1 MARIVFT
8 LEDGVEIETELD
20 TDVITVGRHPD
31 SIVVLPSA
39 SVSSHHA
46 TIKRRGEDFYVQDL
60 GTTNGTKLNG
70 VEVEEAKLEHGDTV
84 TFGDIPGAVHLTDAP
99 FPTKAG
105 TVEKSVLPTPDF
117 VVPTDAPVPST
128 ARRKPAAKKAKPK
141 RAATP
146 AQYRES
152 SGCAGFL
159 MFLVFVAV
167 AFIVGLHVRHGV
179 ETGRF
184 LLTDVIEKYSGKAAE
199 HLEQAP
205 ASSETAPKSEPAP
218 ADAAPAPAPN
228 N

>member
-46 TIKRRGEDFYVQDL
+46 TIKRRGADFYVQDL

-70 VEVEEAKLEHGDTV
+70 VEIEEAKLEHGDTV
-84 TFGDIPGAVHLTDAP
+84 TFGDIAGAVHLSNAP
-99 FPTKAG
+99 LPKKAEP
-105 TVEKSVLPTPDF
+105 VEKAVVPTPDF
-117 VVPTDAPVPST
+117 AAAAAPSPAPRRAPT
-128 ARRKPAAKKAKPK
+128 KKKAKKAVM
-141 RAATP
+141 P

-159 MFLVFVAV
+159 TFLFFVV
-167 AFIVGLHVRHGV
+167 IAFIVGLHVRHGV
-179 ETGRF
+179 ETGKF
-184 LLTDVIEKYSGKAAE
+184 LLQEVFEKYSGKAVE
-199 HLEQAP
+199 HIENAP
-205 ASSETAPKSEPAP
+205 ATSE
-218 ADAAPAPAPN
+218 APAPATPPAPAPAMN

>member
-46 TIKRRGEDFYVQDL
+46 TIKRRGADYYVQDL

-70 VEVEEAKLEHGDTV
+70 VEIEEAKLEHGDTV
-84 TFGDIPGAVHLTDAP
+84 TFGDIAGAVYLSNAP
-99 FPTKAG
+99 LPTKAEPA
-105 TVEKSVLPTPDF
+105 VKAVLPSPDF
-117 VVPTDAPVPST
+117 VAPAGTTAPSPTSRKAP
-128 ARRKPAAKKAKPK
+128 AKKKVK
-141 RAATP
+141 RAAVP

-159 MFLVFVAV
+159 TFLFFVV
-167 AFIVGLHVRHGV
+167 IAFIVGLHVRHGV
-179 ETGRF
+179 ETGKF
-184 LLTDVIEKYSGKAAE
+184 LLQEVFEKYSGKAVE
-199 HLEQAP
+199 HIEAAP
-205 ASSETAPKSEPAP
+205 AAGEA
-218 ADAAPAPAPN
+218 AAPAPAPAAPAMN
-228 N
+228 NN